1 MEKRGVP
8 AMLVA
13 TDAFKFMAQFEAKS
27 LGLPDVEVLVVP
39 HPIVTKDRAQLDA
52 EVDAVMEQV
61 RGFFGLQGEDSA

>member
-13 TDAFKFMAQFEAKS
+13 TDAFQVMAEFEAKS

-39 HPIVTKDRAQLDA
+39 HPIVTKTREELDA
-52 EVDAVMEQV
+52 EVEPVLAQV
-61 RGFFGLQGEDSA
+61 RAFFSLPAGDGA